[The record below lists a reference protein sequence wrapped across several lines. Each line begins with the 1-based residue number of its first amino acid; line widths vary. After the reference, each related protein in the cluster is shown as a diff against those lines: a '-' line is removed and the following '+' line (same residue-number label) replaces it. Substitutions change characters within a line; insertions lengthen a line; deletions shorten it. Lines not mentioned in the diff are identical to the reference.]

1 MKNNIG
7 NDMKSFNQQ
16 LFSMDIEDLK
26 LTKDLITD
34 LIKNKIKGFL
44 CIFFGFTYWQMYLF
58 PILYTYMK
66 KKNTMKQKN
75 SKNDVDTN
83 IYALVK
89 QKNNSLKR
97 VPVSDLK
104 KKSKNEKIFDN
115 NLKFMSNEN
124 DTISEEDYY
133 LSDALAQ
140 DGESIENYA
149 I

>member
-1 MKNNIG
+1 
-7 NDMKSFNQQ
+7 
-16 LFSMDIEDLK
+16 
-26 LTKDLITD
+26 
-34 LIKNKIKGFL
+34 
-44 CIFFGFTYWQMYLF
+44 MYLF

-89 QKNNSLKR
+89 QKDNSLKR
-97 VPVSDLK
+97 VLVSDLK

-133 LSDALAQ
+133 LSEALAQ

>member
-1 MKNNIG
+1 
-7 NDMKSFNQQ
+7 
-16 LFSMDIEDLK
+16 
-26 LTKDLITD
+26 
-34 LIKNKIKGFL
+34 
-44 CIFFGFTYWQMYLF
+44 MYLF

-133 LSDALAQ
+133 LSEALAQ

>member
-1 MKNNIG
+1 
-7 NDMKSFNQQ
+7 
-16 LFSMDIEDLK
+16 
-26 LTKDLITD
+26 
-34 LIKNKIKGFL
+34 
-44 CIFFGFTYWQMYLF
+44 
-58 PILYTYMK
+58 MK
-66 KKNTMKQKN
+66 KKNTIKQKN

-149 I
+149 IQEEKTL

>member
-1 MKNNIG
+1 
-7 NDMKSFNQQ
+7 
-16 LFSMDIEDLK
+16 
-26 LTKDLITD
+26 
-34 LIKNKIKGFL
+34 
-44 CIFFGFTYWQMYLF
+44 
-58 PILYTYMK
+58 MK

>member
-1 MKNNIG
+1 
-7 NDMKSFNQQ
+7 
-16 LFSMDIEDLK
+16 
-26 LTKDLITD
+26 
-34 LIKNKIKGFL
+34 
-44 CIFFGFTYWQMYLF
+44 MYLF

-75 SKNDVDTN
+75 SKKDVDTN